1 MATYIV
7 GISDI
12 SVSCIHFT
20 ILLSESRHRV
30 EPAQRAKGME
40 TWSCASTA
48 TRLHFHRFSIK
59 QGFASLSK
67 QTCFSFQRKLRLCPV
82 FFFFYTAEGVEALL
96 LIKVSD
102 MNDMRKK
109 CSCLPG
115 NRLVTK
121 GTVLEEQRPAGVF
134 IRQRGWLW
142 QDSK

>member
-1 MATYIV
+1 MLPQQPAYIFIV
-7 GISDI
+7 L
-12 SVSCIHFT
+12 VSSRALPHFQNRPVFHPK
-20 ILLSESRHRV
+20 ESYDCV
-30 EPAQRAKGME
+30 
-40 TWSCASTA
+40 
-48 TRLHFHRFSIK
+48 LF
-59 QGFASLSK
+59 
-67 QTCFSFQRKLRLCPV
+67 
-82 FFFFYTAEGVEALL
+82 FFFFYTTEGVEALL